1 MSEQI
6 ILQMVTLANTV
17 LEKIKSSFLVLA
29 WGLYD
34 LANQFFALNV
44 VSLYFVR
51 WITLE
56 RGASEIFYSI
66 SFGISTFLVGISA
79 PILGAISD
87 KLERRRPFLVSLT
100 LLSIIFTMLLG
111 VPKSIILG
119 LLFFAIANFG
129 CQLAIVFYNAQMVDI
144 APKDKIGLVSGFGRM
159 LSYSGALLALY
170 LIKPIVLKSGYQAT
184 FLPTGILFLIFSL
197 PCMLFIRDKQTKERI
212 NLVSF
217 LKKEKIFE
225 IFKDIRA
232 TFSDVRKLPGLS
244 DFLKATFFG
253 LCAVNAVILFM
264 SVYATKVF
272 GFSESQIINLLAFST
287 VFAIAG
293 SMFSGFL
300 SDFLGHKR
308 CLLATFFLWSIC
320 FLAGAFARSIPLY
333 WLIGALVGT
342 ALGATWVVSR
352 ALVIKLAPA
361 EKIGAVFGLFNLIGY
376 ISAITGAMFWGLAL
390 LLLSPFG
397 EWGYRIALLSLVF
410 FTATGFIFLLR
421 TPPLPP
427 KSSLWCRKV

>member
-1 MSEQI
+1 
-6 ILQMVTLANTV
+6 MVTLANTA
-17 LEKIKSSFLVLA
+17 LEKIKSSSLVLA

-159 LSYSGALLALY
+159 LGYSGALLALY
-170 LIKPIVLKSGYQAT
+170 LIKPLVLKSGYQAT
-184 FLPTGILFLIFSL
+184 FLPTGILFFIFSL

-232 TFSDVRKLPGLS
+232 TFSDVRKLPGMS
-244 DFLKATFFG
+244 DFLKAIFFG

-300 SDFLGHKR
+300 SDFLGHKS

-352 ALVIKLAPA
+352 ALVIKLVPA
-361 EKIGAVFGLFNLIGY
+361 EKIGGVFGLFNLIGY
-376 ISAITGAMFWGLAL
+376 ISAIIGAMFWGLAL

-427 KSSLWCRKV
+427 KSSL

>member
-6 ILQMVTLANTV
+6 ILQMVTLANTA
-17 LEKIKSSFLVLA
+17 LEKIKSSSLVLA

-159 LSYSGALLALY
+159 LGYSGALLALY
-170 LIKPIVLKSGYQAT
+170 LIKPIVLNCGYQAT

-217 LKKEKIFE
+217 LKKEKIFG

-352 ALVIKLAPA
+352 ALVIKLVPA

-427 KSSLWCRKV
+427 QSSL

>member
-6 ILQMVTLANTV
+6 ILQMVTLANTA
-17 LEKIKSSFLVLA
+17 LEKIKSSSLVLA

-87 KLERRRPFLVSLT
+87 KLERRRPFLVSFT

-159 LSYSGALLALY
+159 LGYSGALLALY
-170 LIKPIVLKSGYQAT
+170 LIKPIVLNCGYQAT

-333 WLIGALVGT
+333 WLTGALVGT

-352 ALVIKLAPA
+352 ALVMKLVPA
-361 EKIGAVFGLFNLIGY
+361 EKIGAVFGLFSLIGY

-397 EWGYRIALLSLVF
+397 EWGYRITLLSLVF

-421 TPPLPP
+421 IPRVPA

>member
-6 ILQMVTLANTV
+6 ILQMDDTANTA
-17 LEKIKSSFLVLA
+17 LEKIKSSSLVLA

-56 RGASEIFYSI
+56 KGASEIFYSI

-87 KLERRRPFLVSLT
+87 KIERRRPFLVSLT

-144 APKDKIGLVSGFGRM
+144 APKDKIGPVSGFGRM
-159 LSYSGALLALY
+159 LGYSGALLALY
-170 LIKPIVLKSGYQAT
+170 LIKPLVLKSGYQAT
-184 FLPTGILFLIFSL
+184 FLPTGILFFIFSL

-217 LKKEKIFE
+217 LKKEKIFG

-253 LCAVNAVILFM
+253 LCAVNAVI
-264 SVYATKVF
+264 K
-272 GFSESQIINLLAFST
+272 
-287 VFAIAG
+287 
-293 SMFSGFL
+293 
-300 SDFLGHKR
+300 
-308 CLLATFFLWSIC
+308 IC
-320 FLAGAFARSIPLY
+320 
-333 WLIGALVGT
+333 
-342 ALGATWVVSR
+342 
-352 ALVIKLAPA
+352 
-361 EKIGAVFGLFNLIGY
+361 
-376 ISAITGAMFWGLAL
+376 
-390 LLLSPFG
+390 
-397 EWGYRIALLSLVF
+397 
-410 FTATGFIFLLR
+410 
-421 TPPLPP
+421 
-427 KSSLWCRKV
+427 

>member
-1 MSEQI
+1 
-6 ILQMVTLANTV
+6 MVTLANTA
-17 LEKIKSSFLVLA
+17 LEKIKSSSLVLA

-51 WITLE
+51 WLTLE

-159 LSYSGALLALY
+159 LGYSGALLALY

-217 LKKEKIFE
+217 LKKEKIFG

-232 TFSDVRKLPGLS
+232 TFSDVRKLPGMS

-352 ALVIKLAPA
+352 ALVIKLVPA

-421 TPPLPP
+421 IPRVPA
-427 KSSLWCRKV
+427 KSSLS